1 LSNDFNA
8 SGTPVIRQRSEAQD
22 PGEEPVADLSA
33 AHARELRRAQLEQ
46 VLSGSVIA
54 VIVHLLGA
62 AVLALVLWPHVSH
75 VQVLA
80 WLALTAAVLSY
91 RVACQILCRARPKTD
106 PRSQRLYLLVAC
118 YLSGLIWGSSSM
130 IFLPVLDFPQQAF
143 LGLVVAGVA
152 SGAVTTL
159 GADRHAAMAVILACV
174 VPYDIVMLGSQ
185 DPMRVALGFMGL
197 IYCATL
203 CVSVN
208 QTSKQLTDNISLRLE
223 SDERGRRLLLQ
234 ATHDALTGLPNRQ
247 QAHTRVAAI
256 IADSSMRKPAFPLL
270 LVEVDD
276 IERINVSFGYSVA
289 DAVLREI
296 ALRLES
302 RVGPG
307 GLLARIANRQF
318 LLALPDHGC
327 ERAELLATQLLES
340 IRSGVLCESVPIS
353 IGAHIGV
360 AYFPEHG
367 GNATE
372 LMRHLDAALFDA
384 KESERALLVYRSGG
398 EAQHRR
404 HLALMSDLQGAIR
417 DNQLSMWYQPKVNL
431 LSHQVEGLE
440 ALVRWTH
447 PTHGPISPGEFI
459 PLAEQ
464 TGMITLLTR
473 WVAKAVFSQMQ
484 DWQNAGFTP
493 DVAINL
499 STADL
504 RDAGISD
511 LLLRGAQSCGIPP
524 HKMILEITESAVM
537 RETQRVVELMN
548 YLRHF
553 GFRFSIDD
561 FGTGHSS
568 LAQLKNLPVD
578 EMKIDKSFVLDLK
591 PDSDDAIIVRSIIS
605 LGHNL
610 GVRVVAE
617 GVETPETWRIIKQM
631 GCHVAQGYLMSKPL
645 PSWHVLER
653 VRALNAAFESDTS
666 VTQQLVALRIA

>member
-1 LSNDFNA
+1 MLNDLQ
-8 SGTPVIRQRSEAQD
+8 GTAL
-22 PGEEPVADLSA
+22 PGARARGDAVFTEEPPVDLSA
-33 AHARELRRAQLEQ
+33 AHQRELRRAQLDQ
-46 VLSGSVIA
+46 VLAGSAIA
-54 VIVHLLGA
+54 IIVHLLGA
-62 AVLALVLWPHVSH
+62 SVLAMVLWSHVRHVAILSWLGVTLLVLC
-75 VQVLA
+75 
-80 WLALTAAVLSY
+80 Y
-91 RVACQILCRARPKTD
+91 RVGCQILCSSHPGSD
-106 PRSQRLYLLVAC
+106 PQAQRRYLLVAC
-118 YLSGLIWGSSSM
+118 YLSGLIWGSSSL
-130 IFLPVLDFPQQAF
+130 IFLPALDFPQQAF

-152 SGAVTTL
+152 SGAVTTV

-185 DPMRVALGFMGL
+185 ESMRLALGFMGL

-208 QTSKQLTDNISLRLE
+208 QTSKQLEDNISLRLE
-223 SDERGRRLLLQ
+223 SDERGRRLLVQ

-247 QAHTRVAAI
+247 QAHTRVESI
-256 IADSSMRKPAFPLL
+256 IADNSLRKPAFPLL
-270 LVEVDD
+270 LIEVDD
-276 IERINVSFGYSVA
+276 IERINVSFGYGVA

-296 ALRLES
+296 AMRLES
-302 RVGPG
+302 RVGVG

-327 ERAELLATQLLES
+327 ERAELLAAQLLES

-360 AYFPEHG
+360 AFYPEHG
-367 GNATE
+367 SNATE

-384 KESERALLVYRSGG
+384 KESERSLLVYRSGG

-431 LSHQVEGLE
+431 QSHKVEGLE

-464 TGMITLLTR
+464 TGMITMLTR

-504 RDAGISD
+504 RDSGIAD
-511 LLLRGAQSCGIPP
+511 LLLRGAQGCSIPP
-524 HKMILEITESAVM
+524 HKVILEITESAVM

-617 GVETPETWRIIKQM
+617 GMETPETWRIIKQM

-645 PSWHVLER
+645 PSWHVPER
-653 VRALNAAFESDTS
+653 VRALNAAFETDGS

>member
-1 LSNDFNA
+1 LSNEFDSSA
-8 SGTPVIRQRSEAQD
+8 QPGIRQRGEALL
-22 PGEEPVADLSA
+22 PGESPAADLSA
-33 AHARELRRAQLEQ
+33 AHARELRRAQLAQ

-75 VQVLA
+75 IQVLS
-80 WLALTAAVLSY
+80 WLGVTLIVLGFRIS
-91 RVACQILCRARPKTD
+91 CQLYCRARPDSD
-106 PRSQRLYLLVAC
+106 PHRQRLYLLICC
-118 YLSGLIWGSSSM
+118 YLSGLIWGLCSLM
-130 IFLPVLDFPQQAF
+130 FLPALDFPQQAF
-143 LGLVVAGVA
+143 LGLMVAGVA
-152 SGAVTTL
+152 SGAVTTV
-159 GADRHAAMAVILACV
+159 GADRHAAMAVILVCV

-185 DPMRVALGFMGL
+185 ESMRLALGFMGL

-208 QTSKQLTDNISLRLE
+208 QTSRQLADNISLRLE

-247 QAHTRVAAI
+247 QAHSRVAAI
-256 IADSSMRKPAFPLL
+256 IADSGLRKPNFPLL

-276 IERINVSFGYSVA
+276 IERINVSFGYGVA
-289 DAVLREI
+289 DAVLREL
-296 ALRLES
+296 AMRLES
-302 RVGPG
+302 RVGSG

-327 ERAELLATQLLES
+327 ERAELLAMQLLES

-360 AYFPEHG
+360 AFYPEHG

-431 LSHQVEGLE
+431 QSHQVEGLE

-464 TGMITLLTR
+464 TGMITMLTR
-473 WVAKAVFSQMQ
+473 WVAKTVFSQMQ

-493 DVAINL
+493 DVAVNL
-499 STADL
+499 SAADL
-504 RDAGISD
+504 RDPGIAD
-511 LLLRGAQSCGIPP
+511 LLLRGAQGHAIAP
-524 HKMILEITESAVM
+524 HKMILEITESTVM

-591 PDSDDAIIVRSIIS
+591 PDSDDAIIVRSIVS

-617 GVETPETWRIIKQM
+617 GVESPETWRMIKQM

-653 VRALNAAFESDTS
+653 VRALNAAFESDSS

>member
-1 LSNDFNA
+1 
-8 SGTPVIRQRSEAQD
+8 
-22 PGEEPVADLSA
+22 
-33 AHARELRRAQLEQ
+33 
-46 VLSGSVIA
+46 
-54 VIVHLLGA
+54 
-62 AVLALVLWPHVSH
+62 
-75 VQVLA
+75 
-80 WLALTAAVLSY
+80 
-91 RVACQILCRARPKTD
+91 
-106 PRSQRLYLLVAC
+106 
-118 YLSGLIWGSSSM
+118 
-130 IFLPVLDFPQQAF
+130 
-143 LGLVVAGVA
+143 
-152 SGAVTTL
+152 
-159 GADRHAAMAVILACV
+159 
-174 VPYDIVMLGSQ
+174 
-185 DPMRVALGFMGL
+185 
-197 IYCATL
+197 
-203 CVSVN
+203 
-208 QTSKQLTDNISLRLE
+208 
-223 SDERGRRLLLQ
+223 
-234 ATHDALTGLPNRQ
+234 
-247 QAHTRVAAI
+247 
-256 IADSSMRKPAFPLL
+256 
-270 LVEVDD
+270 
-276 IERINVSFGYSVA
+276 
-289 DAVLREI
+289 
-296 ALRLES
+296 
-302 RVGPG
+302 
-307 GLLARIANRQF
+307 
-318 LLALPDHGC
+318 
-327 ERAELLATQLLES
+327 
-340 IRSGVLCESVPIS
+340 
-353 IGAHIGV
+353 
-360 AYFPEHG
+360 
-367 GNATE
+367 
-372 LMRHLDAALFDA
+372 
-384 KESERALLVYRSGG
+384 
-398 EAQHRR
+398 
-404 HLALMSDLQGAIR
+404 MSDLQGAIR

>member
-1 LSNDFNA
+1 MLNDLQGSSPPGVRLRGEATFAGGA
-8 SGTPVIRQRSEAQD
+8 STV
-22 PGEEPVADLSA
+22 DLSA
-33 AHARELRRAQLEQ
+33 AHKRELRRAQLEQ
-46 VLSGSVIA
+46 VLAGSVIA
-54 VIVHLLGA
+54 VIVHMLGA
-62 AVLALVLWPHVSH
+62 SVLAMVLWPYIRHAQILGWLGVTLL
-75 VQVLA
+75 VLG
-80 WLALTAAVLSY
+80 Y
-91 RVACQILCRARPKTD
+91 RIGCQIVCRARPGSD
-106 PRSQRLYLLVAC
+106 PQAQRRYLLVAC
-118 YLSGLIWGSSSM
+118 YLSGLIWGSSSL
-130 IFLPVLDFPQQAF
+130 IFLPALDFPQQAF
-143 LGLVVAGVA
+143 LGLVAAGVA
-152 SGAVTTL
+152 SGAVTTV
-159 GADRHAAMAVILACV
+159 GADRHVGMAVILACV

-185 DPMRVALGFMGL
+185 DSMRLALGFMGL
-197 IYCATL
+197 VYCATL

-208 QTSKQLTDNISLRLE
+208 QTSKQLEDNISLRLE

-247 QAHTRVAAI
+247 QAHTRIDAI
-256 IADSSMRKPAFPLL
+256 IAETRLRKPAFPLL
-270 LVEVDD
+270 LIEVDD
-276 IERINVSFGYSVA
+276 IERINVSFGYGVA

-296 ALRLES
+296 AMRLES
-302 RVGPG
+302 RVGVG

-327 ERAELLATQLLES
+327 ERAELLAAQLLES

-360 AYFPEHG
+360 TFYPAHG

-404 HLALMSDLQGAIR
+404 HLALMSDLQSAIR
-417 DNQLSMWYQPKVNL
+417 DNQLSMWYQPKVDL
-431 LSHQVEGLE
+431 ESHQVEGLE

-473 WVAKAVFSQMQ
+473 WVTKAVFSQMQ
-484 DWQNAGFTP
+484 AWQNVGFTP

-504 RDAGISD
+504 RDPGIAD
-511 LLLRGAQSCGIPP
+511 LLLRGAQACAVPP
-524 HKMILEITESAVM
+524 HKVILEITESAVM
-537 RETQRVVELMN
+537 RETNRVVELMN

-568 LAQLKNLPVD
+568 LAQLKILPVD

-617 GVETPETWRIIKQM
+617 GMETPETWRMIKQM

-653 VRALNAAFESDTS
+653 VRALNAAFETDGS